1 MAQNFNRRDL
11 LKLTKTTIGGSVLA
25 GFLPQLP
32 PFSVFLDNELIR
44 ITSSGLEGKGIPIYS
59 KPTDESTIVRMAY
72 RDDLLNL
79 YDEVDSGTPD
89 YNPVWYRV
97 WGGYVNRARTQKV
110 SPVLNAISS
119 SIREN
124 GQLAEVTVPY
134 TQAVRKVIDKWEP
147 MNRLY
152 YSSVHWVVGVDPG
165 PDGAPWYLVLD
176 ELLDLT
182 YHVPASHLRL
192 IPDIEIEP
200 ASPAVPFEGKFIQ
213 VNLTSQRVICF
224 EYGKEVFNT
233 IISSGRLD
241 TTPGPN
247 GIPTATPLG
256 KFHITVK
263 MPSKHMG
270 SGDLASASDIE
281 AYQLPGVPWV
291 SFMQY
296 ENRKFQGHAFHGTFW
311 HHNFGV
317 PMSSGCINMLS
328 DEAKW
333 LFRWCYPTAGAPE
346 LDPLTLDKKG
356 YGTPG
361 EVIN

>member
-1 MAQNFNRRDL
+1 
-11 LKLTKTTIGGSVLA
+11 
-25 GFLPQLP
+25 
-32 PFSVFLDNELIR
+32 
-44 ITSSGLEGKGIPIYS
+44 
-59 KPTDESTIVRMAY
+59 
-72 RDDLLNL
+72 
-79 YDEVDSGTPD
+79 
-89 YNPVWYRV
+89 
-97 WGGYVNRARTQKV
+97 V

-134 TQAVRKVIDKWEP
+134 TQAIRKVIDKWEP

-152 YSSVHWVVGVDPG
+152 YSSVHWVVGVEPG

-192 IPDIEIEP
+192 IPDLEIEP